1 MIFALVG
8 ALWIVL
14 AITFFI
20 GALASMVNKRLPIR
34 YQLKYPYFW
43 AVVGVGLEHAS
54 IVGLVIRSNTRDRIN
69 GYYVVAILIVSVLFY
84 AYGHVKKWNLLPI
97 RKALLG
103 LVFVL
108 ACLVTYNFMIA
119 FLIFLTNLFK

>member
-8 ALWIVL
+8 AFWLVL
-14 AITFFI
+14 VITFFI

-34 YQLKYPYFW
+34 YQFKYPYFF
-43 AVVGVGLEHAS
+43 AVVGVGLAYAS
-54 IVGLVIRSNTRDRIN
+54 LIGLVVRSNIGDWIN
-69 GYYVVAILIVSVLFY
+69 GYYVAAILIVSVFFY

-108 ACLVTYNFMIA
+108 ACLVTYVAVIA
-119 FLIFLTNLFK
+119 LPVLLANLFK